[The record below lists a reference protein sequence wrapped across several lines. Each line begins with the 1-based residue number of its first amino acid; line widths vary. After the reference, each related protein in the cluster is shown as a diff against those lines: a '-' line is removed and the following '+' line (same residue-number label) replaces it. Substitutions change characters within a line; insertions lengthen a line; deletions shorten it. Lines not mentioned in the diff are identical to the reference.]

1 MIVLIWLFSRPFTA
15 YKFQLKFRL
24 KVLREQVNFA
34 NLNFKGF
41 NLRIITW
48 HWELV
53 QRLHI
58 LFLMIFDSIYNIPFS
73 DVHSLS
79 LFILLISIHLSIC
92 TLYLDSYK
100 LLYWTWAYPVVHHT
114 IWKDMCR
121 IIYIV
126 FLKRIMF

>member
-58 LFLMIFDSIYNIPFS
+58 LFLMIFDSIYTFFWCTQSFPFYFAY
-73 DVHSLS
+73 LNP
-79 LFILLISIHLSIC
+79 SIHLHSVSWLIQ
-92 TLYLDSYK
+92 TFVLDVSLSCGPSYNMK
-100 LLYWTWAYPVVHHT
+100 GHVSYY
-114 IWKDMCR
+114 
-121 IIYIV
+121 IYSV
-126 FLKRIMF
+126 LKRIMF

>member
-53 QRLHI
+53 QKLHI

>member
-53 QRLHI
+53 QKLHI
-58 LFLMIFDSIYNIPFS
+58 LFLMIFDSIYNLPFLMYTAFPFLFC
-73 DVHSLS
+73 LS
-79 LFILLISIHLSIC
+79 QSIYPFALCILTHTNFCIGRELILWSIIIQC
-92 TLYLDSYK
+92 EGTC
-100 LLYWTWAYPVVHHT
+100 VVL
-114 IWKDMCR
+114 
-121 IIYIV
+121 YIV
-126 FLKRIMF
+126 FCKRIMF